1 MTSQDIREKGEAGID
16 GSTAGLEGV
25 CLGVSYDLLKMFEDG
40 IGSCLLSMIQAGVER
55 VSAESDSEFQSNPP

>member
-1 MTSQDIREKGEAGID
+1 MFGQ
-16 GSTAGLEGV
+16 
-25 CLGVSYDLLKMFEDG
+25 SYDLLKMFEDG